1 MSQILKFIE
10 MAKKSNCHEL
20 VLRAGFEVQ
29 MRSSDILIPISGV
42 QADPR
47 WLMEIL
53 EEEEKEALM
62 ENLTLVAVK
71 FVEDLRVKLA
81 LHLDMDGLGGVIR
94 WQNEKA
100 QWSLPELYL
109 DRIQKSQGLHFVC
122 GPEKSGRTQALNEI
136 ISSHLGNANSFI
148 AVVSDFDEY
157 SFEDQIEVLRFHTQ
171 DLIER
176 KQLPAMVDT
185 VVFDSQEPEVMS
197 WALDLSEKGKNVILM
212 MTSTQLASA
221 LDLFADKV
229 KQDRMLVYRRL
240 SLVTQSL
247 LGLKLVPGLNSSLEA
262 VFEVCLVP
270 SELRSQLQLG
280 NFGRLVEVMKEGAE
294 KTGSRSLNQSL
305 MGLVLKRKID
315 LKSAFRASYEPQELD
330 GMLKKIGI

>member
-47 WLMEIL
+47 WLMEVL
-53 EEEEKEALM
+53 EEEEKEILM
-62 ENLTLVAVK
+62 ENLTLVSVK
-71 FVEDLRVKLA
+71 FIEDLRVKLA

-100 QWSLPELYL
+100 QWAFPELYL
-109 DRIQKSQGLHFVC
+109 ERVQKSQGIHLVF

-157 SFEDQIEVLRFHTQ
+157 LFEDQIEVLRFHTQ

-185 VVFDSQEPEVMS
+185 IVFDSSEPEVMS
-197 WALDLSEKGKNVILM
+197 WALDLAEKGKTVVLAV
-212 MTSTQLASA
+212 TATHVASA
-221 LDLFADKV
+221 LDLVADRLT
-229 KQDRMLVYRRL
+229 QDRQLVYRRL
-240 SLVTQSL
+240 ATVVQTV

-270 SELRSQLQLG
+270 SELRAQMQLG
-280 NFGRLVEVMKEGAE
+280 NFGRLLEVMKEGAE

-305 MGLVLKRKID
+305 MSLVLKRKID